1 MCIRD
6 RVKGKL
12 ILNENVNSLNYSIE
26 TVNKL
31 VYIIGI
37 AGSDDERDLVINIAR
52 EVYGVEEVIDYISIK
67 TDEF

>member
-1 MCIRD
+1 M
-6 RVKGKL
+6 
-12 ILNENVNSLNYSIE
+12 NENVNSLNYSIE

-67 TDEF
+67 TDEI

>member
-1 MCIRD
+1 M
-6 RVKGKL
+6 
-12 ILNENVNSLNYSIE
+12 NENVNSLNYSIE

-52 EVYGVEEVIDYISIK
+52 EVYGVEEVIDYITIK

>member
-1 MCIRD
+1 M
-6 RVKGKL
+6 
-12 ILNENVNSLNYSIE
+12 NENVNSLNYSIE

>member
-1 MCIRD
+1 M
-6 RVKGKL
+6 
-12 ILNENVNSLNYSIE
+12 NENVNSLNYNIE

-37 AGSDDERDLVINIAR
+37 AGSEDERDLVINIAR

-67 TDEF
+67 ADEF

>member
-1 MCIRD
+1 M
-6 RVKGKL
+6 
-12 ILNENVNSLNYSIE
+12 NEYVNSLNYSIE

-37 AGSDDERDLVINIAR
+37 AGSEDERDLVINIAR

>member
-1 MCIRD
+1 M
-6 RVKGKL
+6 
-12 ILNENVNSLNYSIE
+12 NENVNSLNYSIE

-37 AGSDDERDLVINIAR
+37 ARSDDERDLVINIAR